1 MFAEFEDDED
11 DYDAVEETP
20 TVGVAG
26 ASGAPQAPGV
36 VVPTVDAMKAT
47 AAAVAIPPAP
57 PAVMVSVPAVAVPSA
72 SVAAVPAVAT
82 LAAAVAT
89 AKHVAKP
96 RTLEERGKI
105 LRFTDLSH
113 GAKAKRAAPP
123 AKTHRKRKTAFS
135 THDDVFEEDDEV
147 EDDSDED
154 EAPDD
159 RFRPRRG
166 ATNDE
171 WGSDDS
177 DADESSDADSDA
189 DSDGPETSAR
199 RRADGRD
206 VSSFDDDVSTKA
218 SGDGHFVPPRSHVPA
233 EHVDWE
239 DGIAWGSDSDS
250 EEDAP
255 PKPRKPKPEEAI
267 PASVAPPATDPAET
281 VKPKPKKMI
290 VRFGCKPVAA
300 ATGAPGGGGG
310 GGGGGTGRPG
320 GGAPS
325 NDREPSRNVTNP
337 SKASTTN
344 HTAGSARST
353 DRSKAH
359 VVVTA
364 RARGWWGDLPETPLD
379 QASVPFTRHAQFT
392 RLWGEEAAI
401 DENDAR
407 NTRTNANAET
417 DVDDAS
423 TLTRESA
430 LARGVGAGAFGP
442 DVPGDVSFIASQ
454 PGAGKTLLLRRNQ
467 KLTTGEWLD
476 DVSWAPADEQKR
488 RRGAS
493 YAPPPRAHRPERPQD
508 GPAVA
513 RAGEGRGGDSR
524 RRGARRYR
532 RGGSPRRGAGCRS
545 GRGPA
550 RLGAL
555 GGRARD
561 RRARARASRRG
572 GPGRVPAHLAGR
584 RRGRGWSRRRARRV

>member
-267 PASVAPPATDPAET
+267 TASVAPPATDPAET

-300 ATGAPGGGGG
+300 ATGAPGGGG

-379 QASVPFTRHAQFT
+379 QASVPFTLHAQFT

-442 DVPGDVSFIASQ
+442 DVPGDVSFVASQ

-476 DVSWAPADEQKR
+476 DVSWAPAEEQKR

-493 YAPPPRAHRPERPQD
+493 YAPPPVRIDPNDPRMVLRWHAPEKAAEETPDDEARVDTDAGGARATAP
-508 GPAVA
+508 GVA
-513 RAGEGRGGDSR
+513 RDAD
-524 RRGARRYR
+524 
-532 RGGSPRRGAGCRS
+532 
-545 GRGPA
+545 
-550 RLGAL
+550 L
-555 GGRARD
+555 
-561 RRARARASRRG
+561 
-572 GPGRVPAHLAGR
+572 PG
-584 RRGRGWSRRRARRV
+584 